1 MKGTMKRCW
10 SIRSCWGKLRQ
21 SRLQSALLLRRIQ
34 HPWRR
39 HLMFR
44 QDHRRLALLL
54 CQHPELLTPGRSKEE
69 ALLGMVVM
77 EEMLLLVRG
86 EERERPKWALRVKG
100 SEQMERGE
108 RLMWALRVK
117 VSEQMERGARLIW
130 ALRVKVS
137 EQMGRGARQRVAAQ
151 KEKGRALVVIPVVV
165 IPRERLSLRDR
176 ILLR

>member
-10 SIRSCWGKLRQ
+10 SIRSCWCRLRQ
-21 SRLQSALLLRRIQ
+21 CRLQSALLLRRIQ

-86 EERERPKWALRVKG
+86 EERERPIWALRVKG
-100 SEQMERGE
+100 SEQME
-108 RLMWALRVK
+108 
-117 VSEQMERGARLIW
+117 
-130 ALRVKVS
+130 
-137 EQMGRGARQRVAAQ
+137 RGARQRVAAQ
-151 KEKGRALVVIPVVV
+151 KEKGRALAVIPVVV

>member
-10 SIRSCWGKLRQ
+10 SIRSCWRKLRQ

-44 QDHRRLALLL
+44 QDHRRLALLP

-69 ALLGMVVM
+69 ARLGMVVM
-77 EEMLLLVRG
+77 EEMLRLVRG
-86 EERERPKWALRVKG
+86 EERERPMWALRVKG
-100 SEQMERGE
+100 SELME
-108 RLMWALRVK
+108 
-117 VSEQMERGARLIW
+117 
-130 ALRVKVS
+130 
-137 EQMGRGARQRVAAQ
+137 GRGHQRVAAQ
-151 KEKGRALVVIPVVV
+151 KEKGSALAVIPVVV
-165 IPRERLSLRDR
+165 MPRERLSLRDR

>member
-117 VSEQMERGARLIW
+117 GSELME
-130 ALRVKVS
+130 
-137 EQMGRGARQRVAAQ
+137 GRGHQRVAAP
-151 KEKGRALVVIPVVV
+151 KEKARALAVSPVVV
-165 IPRERLSLRDR
+165 MPRERLSLRDR
-176 ILLR
+176 TLLR

>member
-1 MKGTMKRCW
+1 
-10 SIRSCWGKLRQ
+10 
-21 SRLQSALLLRRIQ
+21 
-34 HPWRR
+34 
-39 HLMFR
+39 MFR

-86 EERERPKWALRVKG
+86 EERERPIWALRVKG
-100 SEQMERGE
+100 SEQME
-108 RLMWALRVK
+108 
-117 VSEQMERGARLIW
+117 
-130 ALRVKVS
+130 
-137 EQMGRGARQRVAAQ
+137 RGARQRVAAQ
-151 KEKGRALVVIPVVV
+151 KEKGRALAVIPVVM

>member
-10 SIRSCWGKLRQ
+10 SIRSCWCRLRQ
-21 SRLQSALLLRRIQ
+21 CRLQSALLLRRIQ

-86 EERERPKWALRVKG
+86 EERERPIWALRVKG

-117 VSEQMERGARLIW
+117 GSEQME
-130 ALRVKVS
+130 
-137 EQMGRGARQRVAAQ
+137 RGARQRVAAQ
-151 KEKGRALVVIPVVV
+151 KEKGRALAVIPVVV